1 MYRLQRIWLLAMV
14 TLVLAPAI
22 VQASRLDDLVAAMAG
37 DNDHARAL
45 ARQLLPHE
53 GAQAVSRVLPLLRH
67 ENTAVREA
75 AFQVLADLANE
86 ASAPGRAAD
95 RAAVTTTLMTFL
107 EEAQSAEIK
116 MRALRLLTIV
126 IPSDGNVGPIAALL
140 DDKALRE
147 RARVALEEAGTAACK
162 TALRQHLDQASLDP
176 EFACA

>member
-86 ASAPGRAAD
+86 ASALAA
-95 RAAVTTTLMTFL
+95 
-107 EEAQSAEIK
+107 QPI
-116 MRALRLLTIV
+116 
-126 IPSDGNVGPIAALL
+126 GP
-140 DDKALRE
+140 R
-147 RARVALEEAGTAACK
+147 
-162 TALRQHLDQASLDP
+162 
-176 EFACA
+176 